1 MSGVCF
7 CTCIKGK
14 TLWTCLCSLFFFLF
28 LCQPYPGLWNYKL
41 VFLILKILQYDRLR
55 RWVQLFPRYPCKK
68 WYLLFYKTYDH
79 RIWLAGTCT
88 GFDSSETNQTGAG
101 DVITS
106 RSCGKPKTLYL
117 HYQGLYGYQTWSDGN
132 LPWWAPA
139 HKVKWPF
146 DHVVLW
152 NHVTNYNR
160 CISTTIVPMASKL
173 GRMVTYDDELLPV
186 KSHDPLVTLSWE
198 ITWQTKIIISPLM

>member
-1 MSGVCF
+1 MILI
-7 CTCIKGK
+7 CTSYLSLPKSALNLTRFNFNIAIGYV
-14 TLWTCLCSLFFFLF
+14 TLVSVVTNIRLDLLSANLLHIDVWCLLLHLHKRQNALNLPVLFFFLF
-28 LCQPYPGLWNYKL
+28 LCQPYPGLRNYKL

-68 WYLLFYKTYDH
+68 WYLLFYKSYDH
-79 RIWLAGTCT
+79 RIWLAGTST

-106 RSCGKPKTLYL
+106 RSRGKLKTLYL
-117 HYQGLYGYQTWSDGN
+117 HYQGLYGYQTWPDGN

-152 NHVTNYNR
+152 NHVTN
-160 CISTTIVPMASKL
+160 
-173 GRMVTYDDELLPV
+173 
-186 KSHDPLVTLSWE
+186 
-198 ITWQTKIIISPLM
+198 